1 MLSAHNSIYPDS
13 PDDGCEFPNG
23 PIDGQQSLEEAFQE
37 AEEPNS
43 VGVQGSMFAD
53 PEPHVETDIQEGLMR
68 TVVPPS
74 SVVLDVEV
82 EALIA
87 IASSEPRTVRAH
99 ILHAQKRWLAGPAAN
114 TKTLCRNGTGSV
126 LPTRRHDVLDR
137 QHKRGADD
145 VGYCLSRTV
154 RSCSQYQA
162 SIALGAV
169 GAGSQCRRGKCMAK
183 AMSMFGGKGKDGI
196 PAVVVEALCKF

>member
-1 MLSAHNSIYPDS
+1 MPPVLSRLRCSVHCIINRKARSRLPAAMSISPANQPKCSRTEVMLSAHNSIYPDS

-126 LPTRRHDVLDR
+126 LPTRRH
-137 QHKRGADD
+137 
-145 VGYCLSRTV
+145 VGSSR
-154 RSCSQYQA
+154 RSLPAYR
-162 SIALGAV
+162 
-169 GAGSQCRRGKCMAK
+169 CR
-183 AMSMFGGKGKDGI
+183 
-196 PAVVVEALCKF
+196 